1 MSCLLSKPFLFFTF
15 FQVHHPF
22 FTPRPDIDAI
32 NGQDDVYLEF
42 VPILDIY
49 YSCNA
54 IKFISFDPLQPTIP
68 CQTEMSCHHFPNWLP
83 FISGFLLTYHQ
94 STLESMFLKKTLH
107 IPQLITQCLKIT
119 SKVSSYNVYDYVVQR
134 KGRCR
139 LAKLFNYN
147 INGIQDL
154 IHRSN
159 CFNTKY

>member
-1 MSCLLSKPFLFFTF
+1 MCVLCSEFSCRVGNNHQIQRREKKEEDELLAQQTFPFFYF

-107 IPQLITQCLKIT
+107 TQLIAQCLKIT
-119 SKVSSYNVYDYVVQR
+119 LKVS
-134 KGRCR
+134 
-139 LAKLFNYN
+139 F
-147 INGIQDL
+147 
-154 IHRSN
+154 
-159 CFNTKY
+159 